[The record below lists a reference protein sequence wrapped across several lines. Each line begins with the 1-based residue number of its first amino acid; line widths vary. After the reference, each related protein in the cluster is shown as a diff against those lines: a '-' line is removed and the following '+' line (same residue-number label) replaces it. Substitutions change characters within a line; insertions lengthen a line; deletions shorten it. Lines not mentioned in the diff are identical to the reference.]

1 MENDSNGQIIVWTVA
16 VCQRLLVVWLVVLT
30 GCDAVD
36 CSISGD
42 NARQSG
48 DNSQSIRLNA
58 ADTFMEF
65 MILELIE

>member
-1 MENDSNGQIIVWTVA
+1 MDSCA
-16 VCQRLLVVWLVVLT
+16 VCQRVGSGYLV
-30 GCDAVD
+30 CDAAD

>member
-1 MENDSNGQIIVWTVA
+1 MLSVENDSNGQIIVWTLA

-42 NARQSG
+42 NARQYG
-48 DNSQSIRLNA
+48 DNTGVTDSQPPTPLWSL
-58 ADTFMEF
+58 
-65 MILELIE
+65 

>member
-1 MENDSNGQIIVWTVA
+1 MDSCA
-16 VCQRLLVVWLVVLT
+16 VCQRVGSGYLV
-30 GCDAVD
+30 CDAAD

-48 DNSQSIRLNA
+48 DNSRSIRLNA